1 MTKDVALRDGTKGFR
16 FRSPLLEE
24 FIYVTGVE
32 LEYSFPKKNNY
43 VKLGFFLW
51 SPPPLSGYFA
61 SSILVPQL
69 LPSKTKPSSLSATDD
84 GRPCSSGALLGS

>member
-1 MTKDVALRDGTKGFR
+1 MSSHIGTCKSGGVVGNY
-16 FRSPLLEE
+16 L
-24 FIYVTGVE
+24 YGVE

-43 VKLGFFLW
+43 VKLGFFL
-51 SPPPLSGYFA
+51 STPPPLSGYFT

-84 GRPCSSGALLGS
+84 GRPC